1 MSEQDAG
8 QEQSLEQAVE
18 AIEALIEEEEI
29 DQASAQVEAGIAR
42 FGDKA
47 ALLVLKAD
55 LALDD
60 EEYDACIEAADLAIA
75 KLEASGDEPDA
86 AQLSHAL
93 VCKGYALY
101 GRDDLQDARQ
111 AFNAAVAA

>member
-8 QEQSLEQAVE
+8 REQSLKQAVE

-29 DQASAQVEAGIAR
+29 DQASEQVEAGIAR
-42 FGDKA
+42 FGEKA

-60 EEYDACIEAADLAIA
+60 EDYDACVAAADAAIA
-75 KLEASGDEPDA
+75 KLEATGDER
-86 AQLSHAL
+86 SEERR
-93 VCKGYALY
+93 VGKECRSRW
-101 GRDDLQDARQ
+101 GR
-111 AFNAAVAA
+111 